1 MSVANHEAQTW
12 RLSAGTRRS
21 QRLLVFVPLLAL
33 GGGAALAWSGH
44 LRVAQFLWAAGTAP
58 VLLALMISAALSLSR
73 GAIGLDIIA
82 ALAMGSALVGGEYLA
97 GIVVALMYAGGQAL
111 EAYAQG
117 SAEREMTALLGR
129 VARTAE
135 RRAGNRLESVAI
147 EDIKPGDVL
156 LIRAGEAVPVDGLIT
171 GTAVALLDE
180 SALTG
185 EAIPVRHNPGSFVAS
200 GVTNAGAPFELEAA
214 KSAAESTY
222 SGVLRL
228 VESARASK
236 APMSRLAD
244 KYALGFLFA
253 TILLAGGAWIL
264 ANDWRRAL
272 AVLVV
277 ATPCPLI
284 LAVPVAIV
292 AGMSWCAR
300 RGVMVKSAQAF
311 EELARIKRLL
321 LDKTGTLT
329 FGEARLHRIHRA
341 GNLSETEILRLAGSL
356 AQASQ
361 HITSQAIV
369 AAAHSREIALQAP
382 LRVAESAGDGLSG
395 YVGDH
400 PVVLGRPDFVA
411 KHVNEASLPVPEAL
425 AGSTQVAV
433 AIGRR
438 HAGTLVFIDAL
449 RPDAQSS
456 IDTFRRQGIE
466 RIVLVT
472 GDRAEIAE
480 SVARKL
486 ALDHCVSRVSPEGKL
501 EVVRTERRGGPVMM
515 IGDGINDAP
524 ALALADVGVAL
535 GARGAAAASEA
546 ADVITLVDRLDR
558 IAEASGIAR
567 RTRSIALQSVI
578 AGIVL
583 SGIGMLAAA
592 VGWLP
597 PLAGA
602 LVQEAI
608 DVAVVLNALRSL
620 GRVPW
625 PLTPSSMIGARSEG
639 SSHGGAAARPAA
651 L

>member
-1 MSVANHEAQTW
+1 M
-12 RLSAGTRRS
+12 
-21 QRLLVFVPLLAL
+21 
-33 GGGAALAWSGH
+33 
-44 LRVAQFLWAAGTAP
+44 
-58 VLLALMISAALSLSR
+58 
-73 GAIGLDIIA
+73 
-82 ALAMGSALVGGEYLA
+82 
-97 GIVVALMYAGGQAL
+97 
-111 EAYAQG
+111 
-117 SAEREMTALLGR
+117 
-129 VARTAE
+129 
-135 RRAGNRLESVAI
+135 
-147 EDIKPGDVL
+147 
-156 LIRAGEAVPVDGLIT
+156 
-171 GTAVALLDE
+171 
-180 SALTG
+180 
-185 EAIPVRHNPGSFVAS
+185 
-200 GVTNAGAPFELEAA
+200 
-214 KSAAESTY
+214 
-222 SGVLRL
+222 
-228 VESARASK
+228 
-236 APMSRLAD
+236 
-244 KYALGFLFA
+244 
-253 TILLAGGAWIL
+253 
-264 ANDWRRAL
+264 

-361 HITSQAIV
+361 HVTSQAIV

-433 AIGRR
+433 AIGGRP
-438 HAGTLVFIDAL
+438 AGTLVFIDAL

-486 ALDHCVSRVSPEGKL
+486 ALDHCISRVSPRASSKWC
-501 EVVRTERRGGPVMM
+501 
-515 IGDGINDAP
+515 AP
-524 ALALADVGVAL
+524 S
-535 GARGAAAASEA
+535 AAA
-546 ADVITLVDRLDR
+546 DR
-558 IAEASGIAR
+558 S
-567 RTRSIALQSVI
+567 
-578 AGIVL
+578 
-583 SGIGMLAAA
+583 
-592 VGWLP
+592 
-597 PLAGA
+597 
-602 LVQEAI
+602 
-608 DVAVVLNALRSL
+608 
-620 GRVPW
+620 
-625 PLTPSSMIGARSEG
+625 
-639 SSHGGAAARPAA
+639 
-651 L
+651 